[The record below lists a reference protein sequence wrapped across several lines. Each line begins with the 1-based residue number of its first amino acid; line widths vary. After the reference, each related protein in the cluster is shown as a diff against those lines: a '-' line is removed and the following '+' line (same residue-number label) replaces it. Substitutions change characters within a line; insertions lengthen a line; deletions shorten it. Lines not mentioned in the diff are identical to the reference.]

1 MSHSIQVRKRPTE
14 NCEILGV
21 EKQIL
26 RLSDITRIELIA
38 GAFHENKNN
47 SVSYSEL
54 YFPILQRTLWQRNS
68 ELNLAPCYVVVFVIL
83 SVS

>member
-1 MSHSIQVRKRPTE
+1 MEFMSHSIQVRKRPTE

-38 GAFHENKNN
+38 GDGRGA
-47 SVSYSEL
+47 
-54 YFPILQRTLWQRNS
+54 
-68 ELNLAPCYVVVFVIL
+68 
-83 SVS
+83 